1 MLRPR
6 GGKRAGQGGRRNER
20 GAKRRKP
27 EPEVAEMQSTPGE
40 SRRREL
46 LTPPGGVT
54 AVDVGKLS
62 TELARLI
69 MVMQLGFF
77 SNLISNCSLVNI
89 NHYNYNYYCH

>member
-1 MLRPR
+1 MQK
-6 GGKRAGQGGRRNER
+6 GGR

-27 EPEVAEMQSTPGE
+27 EPKVAEMQSTPGE

-62 TELARLI
+62 TVGLLD
-69 MVMQLGFF
+69 
-77 SNLISNCSLVNI
+77 
-89 NHYNYNYYCH
+89 